1 MRHVSRQASG
11 AASMPIGAGNE
22 TNRLRARVRT
32 VDGGGGGGLDGTG
45 PGPPELSR
53 TIGTREVPNPFPH
66 WNRGTGT
73 SRRHRRKLSVPRLVK
88 RLRSYASYQAR
99 FHARSSGTLGDVLG
113 LDSGSGG
120 RDLTWREPRVAR
132 SGCNG
137 CARTTTH
144 SDRRELMAEVDGATL
159 VARNLKRQGVQ
170 FMFGIVGFPV
180 QPIAAAAQKEGITYV
195 GMRNEQSAS
204 YAAQA
209 VGYLTGRPGAC
220 LVVSGPGVVHALAG
234 LANAQQNGWP
244 MVLIGGASES
254 WRNGMGAFQEERQVL
269 ISTPF
274 CKFAHAVEHVHRIPF
289 YVEMAVRN
297 SIYGRPGASYLDMP
311 DDIIT
316 GKVDESRVDEPARC
330 PDPPRTQAMPA
341 DVERALNTLRSA
353 ERPLVII
360 GKGMA
365 YSRAEDEV
373 RAFIERTKVPFL
385 ASPMGKGVMPDS
397 HPLSVGAARSHAL
410 QNADVVFL
418 MGARLNWIMHF
429 GLPPRFNKDVR
440 IIQLDI
446 APETIGQDASTMD
459 IGRTQLFNSK
469 ARHRLDAGS
478 YGTMGIGMGFTIAAA
493 VVHPDKPIISV
504 SGDSAIGFSGME
516 METACRYQ
524 LPVKIVVFN
533 NGGIGPGH
541 AKHPDNPLQNLKP
554 NALIYGARYDKM
566 MEAFGGKGWFVEN
579 PKDLKSALEAAMAFG
594 GPALVNVMISQ
605 ESARKP
611 QQFRW
616 HS

>member
-1 MRHVSRQASG
+1 
-11 AASMPIGAGNE
+11 
-22 TNRLRARVRT
+22 
-32 VDGGGGGGLDGTG
+32 
-45 PGPPELSR
+45 
-53 TIGTREVPNPFPH
+53 
-66 WNRGTGT
+66 
-73 SRRHRRKLSVPRLVK
+73 
-88 RLRSYASYQAR
+88 
-99 FHARSSGTLGDVLG
+99 
-113 LDSGSGG
+113 
-120 RDLTWREPRVAR
+120 
-132 SGCNG
+132 
-137 CARTTTH
+137 
-144 SDRRELMAEVDGATL
+144 
-159 VARNLKRQGVQ
+159 
-170 FMFGIVGFPV
+170 MFGIVGFPV

-234 LANAQQNGWP
+234 LANAQQNAWP
-244 MVLIGGASES
+244 MILLGGASES

-269 ISTPF
+269 IATPF

-297 SIYGRPGASYLDMP
+297 SIYGRPGATYLDLP

-316 GKVDESRVDEPARC
+316 GKVDEARVEEPARC
-330 PDPPRTQAMPA
+330 PDPPRTQAIPE
-341 DVERALNTLRSA
+341 DVDRALDALRSA

-373 RAFIERTKVPFL
+373 RAFIERTQVPFL
-385 ASPMGKGVMPDS
+385 ASPMGKGVMPDA

-429 GLPPRFNKDVR
+429 GLPPRYHKDVR
-440 IIQLDI
+440 FIQLDI
-446 APETIGQDASTMD
+446 AAETIGQNAPTEVALVGDGKAIVAQLNQALGKREWVYPKDMPWRAAIAEKAAANAQADRAPACGRRGAGQLLPRAEGRGRLDA
-459 IGRTQLFNSK
+459 GRRDHHRRGREHDGHRSYPVVQSK
-469 ARHRLDAGS
+469 PRHRLDAGS
-478 YGTMGIGMGFTIAAA
+478 YGTMGIGMGFVIAAA

-516 METACRYQ
+516 IETVCRYQ

-541 AKHPDNPLQNLKP
+541 ANRRTTRSRTCD
-554 NALIYGARYDKM
+554 RT
-566 MEAFGGKGWFVEN
+566 
-579 PKDLKSALEAAMAFG
+579 
-594 GPALVNVMISQ
+594 
-605 ESARKP
+605 R
-611 QQFRW
+611 
-616 HS
+616 